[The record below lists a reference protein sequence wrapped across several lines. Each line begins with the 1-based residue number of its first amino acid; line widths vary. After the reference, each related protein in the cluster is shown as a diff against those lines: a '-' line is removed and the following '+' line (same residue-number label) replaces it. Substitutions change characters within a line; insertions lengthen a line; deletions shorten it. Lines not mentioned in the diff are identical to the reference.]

1 MKTLITILFANYV
14 KKRNQKWINNPI
26 EYQSKTFKY
35 LIKSAS
41 KTAFGIDH
49 QFGHISN
56 YSDFTKH
63 VPVRDYEGLKPYVE
77 KVISGDENILWPGKP
92 KYFAKTSG
100 TTSGAKYIPIT
111 HESIKTHIKSA
122 RNALLNYFLKT
133 KNFKPISGKHMFLQG
148 SPELDKKNGI
158 LIGRLSGIS
167 AHYVPKLFLRNRK
180 PSWSTNCIEDWE
192 EKVNKIIEETL
203 GEKMTIIAGIPSWV
217 QMYFEKIVAKEN
229 RSISQVFPDLNLYVY
244 GGVSYE
250 PYRSTFDKLF
260 GKSID
265 TLATFPASEGFFG
278 YQDEFNEGK
287 TDLLLLLNN
296 DIFYEFIKT
305 EDFLQ
310 GNENRIQLKDVE
322 LNVNYLL
329 IISTSAGLWSYN
341 IGDTVKFTSLK
352 PYRIIVTG
360 RVKHYL
366 SAFGE
371 HVISEEVENA
381 IKIATKKHK
390 VAIREFTVAPNIN
403 PKQGL
408 PHHEWYIEFES
419 VPDDLKSFS
428 ITLDKE
434 MINQNIY
441 YKDLIDGKILKN
453 LEVISLEKGSF
464 NEYMKSVGKLGG
476 QNKVPR
482 LSNDRS
488 VADKLNNLSID

>member
-49 QFGHISN
+49 QFDHISN

-217 QMYFEKIVAKEN
+217 QMYFEKIVAKEK
-229 RSISQVFPDLNLYVY
+229 RSISQVFPNLNLYVY

-419 VPDDLKSFS
+419 IPDDLKSFS